1 VQLEATASFVWIFRN
16 QILDFDSADTLSKSF
31 CQAAVD
37 PTYGTRIGRRRRF
50 KWTAFKSD
58 LG

>member
-1 VQLEATASFVWIFRN
+1 VWIFRN
-16 QILDFDSADTLSKSF
+16 QILDFDAADTLSKSF

-37 PTYGTRIGRRRRF
+37 SAYGTRIGRGRRF
-50 KWTAFKSD
+50 KWTAFQSD